1 MPKMT
6 VTVCFWM
13 YFELTVISFAAL
25 LHFEVAGLFCLFLNT
40 PTSINVPL
48 CNRSLNSLAACVMVG
63 CSAFTMLWLC
73 CVCVDFVLVCAV
85 FQWYLILGGAVF
97 LMATSSA
104 QTPPGGARE
113 QSWFPFISST
123 ETHLSLFGYS
133 VTPAAFLIVC
143 VYGSEH
149 APTCIQIQILWSFL
163 CFSLVF
169 SCLMCVLVRFLC
181 AFLAGSWP
189 NQWCFD
195 QIGSFGQ

>member
-1 MPKMT
+1 MRNA

-25 LHFEVAGLFCLFLNT
+25 LHVEVAGLFRLFLNT

-48 CNRSLNSLAACVMVG
+48 CNRSLNSLAACVTVG

-133 VTPAAFLIVC
+133 LTPAAFLIVC

-149 APTCIQIQILWSFL
+149 PHAYKLKSSDPSSVSAWCSVVWCASL
-163 CFSLVF
+163 CFF
-169 SCLMCVLVRFLC
+169 CVRFL
-181 AFLAGSWP
+181 LGH
-189 NQWCFD
+189 D
-195 QIGSFGQ
+195 QIGGVLIK

>member
-1 MPKMT
+1 MDCSAQDDRYCIFFA
-6 VTVCFWM
+6 VFWAN
-13 YFELTVISFAAL
+13 S
-25 LHFEVAGLFCLFLNT
+25 HFRTEVAGLFCPFLNT
-40 PTSINVPL
+40 ATSINVPL
-48 CNRSLNSLAACVMVG
+48 CNRPLNSPAACVVVG

-133 VTPAAFLIVC
+133 VPPAAFLIVC
-143 VYGSEH
+143 VYGSEQ
-149 APTCIQIQILWSFL
+149 APTCTQTQILWSFL

-169 SCLMCVLVRFLC
+169 SWLMCFFRVRFL
-181 AFLAGSWP
+181 LGH
-189 NQWCFD
+189 D
-195 QIGSFGQ
+195 QISGVLIK